1 MKIAIITSTRADF
14 SIIKNLIIQ
23 LKKRKEFNLKLICTG
38 SHLSKRHG
46 HTVNEII
53 KNKIKID
60 KKIFLSNKSD
70 KKDIVK
76 DGGILSTQ
84 LSKYL
89 IKEKIRM
96 LIILGDRFEIL
107 YSAVAAYACGVKIAH
122 IHGGEVTHGSLDDN
136 IRHSISKF
144 SDLHFVSHKNYKKRL
159 LQLGENISNIHLVG
173 SLGVE
178 NISKSKF
185 KKLDYLKQKLQINF
199 QKKSALACIQP
210 VTNNLSET
218 KKIIVETLAVI
229 EKVRNVTFILTSPGV
244 DLGSKIIKN
253 SIKKSLKKCKNL
265 YYFNSLGGEIFYS
278 MMNEV
283 DFMIGNSSSGIIEMP
298 SFNKKTI
305 NIGTRQSGRVFADTI
320 INTRINRQEI
330 TNNIKRIIKDKKYLK
345 KKKINSLNPYYKKD
359 TIKNIIKILIKE
371 KKEKKEIKKF
381 VDIKF

>member
-38 SHLSKRHG
+38 SHLSKGHG
-46 HTVNEII
+46 NTAKEIA
-53 KNKIKID
+53 KSKIKIH
-60 KKIFLSNKSD
+60 KKIYLSNKSD
-70 KKDIVK
+70 KKNIIK
-76 DGGILSTQ
+76 DGGVLSFK

-89 IKEKIRM
+89 IKEKISL
-96 LIILGDRFEIL
+96 LIILGDRLEIL
-107 YSAVAAYACGVKIAH
+107 HSAVAAYICGVKIAH

-159 LQLGENISNIHLVG
+159 LQLGENKSNIHLVG
-173 SLGVE
+173 SLGVH
-178 NISKSKF
+178 NISKYKF
-185 KKLDYLKQKLQINF
+185 KNLDYLRQRLKINF
-199 QKKSALACIQP
+199 QKKIALACIQP

-218 KKIIVETLAVI
+218 KKIILETLAVI
-229 EKVRNVTFILTSPGV
+229 KKFLNVTFILTSPGV
-244 DLGSKIIKN
+244 DLGSEIIKN
-253 SIKKSLKKCKNL
+253 SIQKSLKKYRNL

-305 NIGTRQSGRVFADTI
+305 NIGTRQSGRVFADTV

-330 TNNIKRIIKDKKYLK
+330 ATNIKKIIKDKKNIKMK
-345 KKKINSLNPYYKKD
+345 KNNFSNPYYKKD

-371 KKEKKEIKKF
+371 KKKKKEIKKF
-381 VDIKF
+381 IDIKF